1 MAKKGHYLE
10 QLVKAMTSTLNN
22 RNDLKIRTNVR
33 IPNSNG
39 IKREFDVVIE
49 DQSHRLIVFECKDY
63 STSKNKTRLDIKQVD
78 ALYGKC
84 SNIPGIIRKILVST
98 TGFSS
103 QTRIEAS
110 SKGIELYSIDEVP
123 IESIANSL
131 NTSFMHINYTI
142 EKSVYVFTQKN
153 NNQNYII
160 SIDDV
165 ISVYDCNKQIDLYSI
180 LTEQCK
186 KRENDILKA
195 ATEEFYKRPE
205 KYGYAYAVIEIDGT
219 FSIKLKDTL
228 NVIDIETI
236 GFPMTISY
244 ISENCSFIGQKYCD
258 NTNTY
263 FKKYTSV
270 ISDIESVIIQSD
282 GILQPFYKDGDDLI
296 QGEAL

>member
-153 NNQNYII
+153 KDRII
-160 SIDDV
+160 KIFF
-165 ISVYDCNKQIDLYSI
+165 IYLFTHLY
-180 LTEQCK
+180 
-186 KRENDILKA
+186 
-195 ATEEFYKRPE
+195 F
-205 KYGYAYAVIEIDGT
+205 
-219 FSIKLKDTL
+219 
-228 NVIDIETI
+228 
-236 GFPMTISY
+236 
-244 ISENCSFIGQKYCD
+244 
-258 NTNTY
+258 
-263 FKKYTSV
+263 
-270 ISDIESVIIQSD
+270 
-282 GILQPFYKDGDDLI
+282 
-296 QGEAL
+296 